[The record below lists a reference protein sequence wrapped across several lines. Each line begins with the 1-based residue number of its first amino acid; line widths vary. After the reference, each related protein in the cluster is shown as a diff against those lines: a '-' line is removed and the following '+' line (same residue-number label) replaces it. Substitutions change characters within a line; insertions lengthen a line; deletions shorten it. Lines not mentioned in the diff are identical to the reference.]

1 MTTRQILLFTL
12 TFLAA
17 ALTAAAV
24 VLLLRRPRQAS
35 VSIDASPPPMVGP
48 EPAAASSAEPISA
61 DSAAPTSAD
70 RPAAWDESGENGDS
84 WWGVR

>member
-1 MTTRQILLFTL
+1 MKTRQILLFTL

-24 VLLLRRPRQAS
+24 VLLLRRTGQTS
-35 VSIDASPPPMVGP
+35 VHIDVPPQSIEGP
-48 EPAAASSAEPISA
+48 DRTSATSA
-61 DSAAPTSAD
+61 GATSAARRATWHD
-70 RPAAWDESGENGDS
+70 SGENSDS

>member
-24 VLLLRRPRQAS
+24 VLLLRRPRQAA
-35 VSIDASPPPMVGP
+35 VPTDAPAPPIGGP
-48 EPAAASSAEPISA
+48 EPASAGSAEP
-61 DSAAPTSAD
+61 TTTD
-70 RPAAWDESGENGDS
+70 RPAAWGEREENGDT
-84 WWGVR
+84 WWGVS

>member
-1 MTTRQILLFTL
+1 MSTRQTLLFTL

-24 VLLLRRPRQAS
+24 VLLLRRPRQEPIP
-35 VSIDASPPPMVGP
+35 IDVTPPPMVGP
-48 EPAAASSAEPISA
+48 EPASASSAEPTSA
-61 DSAAPTSAD
+61 NSAETWAGQAPTPDGS
-70 RPAAWDESGENGDS
+70 DEHGDT